1 MMREL
6 TGKTVMITGAASGI
20 GRGTAERF
28 AECGANVALVDMD
41 QDNLRPAADA
51 CRSSDVH
58 VTTHAADVT
67 SSASV
72 RNMMKEVIAAVDR
85 VDSLINVAGIYPSAP
100 LLEMSDEMW
109 DSVLGVNL
117 TGTFKMCRQVAPH
130 MLERGGGSIVNI
142 STGAS
147 MTPIVGMSAYS
158 ASKGGVNSFSRTIAL
173 ELAPSVRVN
182 VVAPGLTD
190 THDQASRFPELT
202 STVPLGRWASIGE
215 VAEAILFLAS
225 DRASFITGQTL
236 FVSGGRIMY

>member
-1 MMREL
+1 MREL
-6 TGKTVMITGAASGI
+6 EGKTVMVTGAASGI

-28 AECGANVALVDMD
+28 AANGADLALVDID
-41 QDNLRPAADA
+41 QDGVRQAADA
-51 CRSSDVH
+51 CGSSGVR
-58 VTTHAADVT
+58 VTTYAADVT
-67 SSASV
+67 SSESV
-72 RNMMKEVIAAVDR
+72 RHLMEEVLASVDR
-85 VDSLINVAGIYPSAP
+85 VHSLINVAGIYPGAP

-109 DSVLGVNL
+109 DSVLAVNL

-158 ASKGGVNSFSRTIAL
+158 ASKGGVNAFSRTIAL
-173 ELAPSVRVN
+173 ELAPSIRVN

-202 STVPLGRWASIGE
+202 STVPLGRWAEIGE
-215 VAEAILFLAS
+215 IAEAILFLAS